1 MQDPKFST
9 KGEPWT
15 EFAKFLDKNRDKIE
29 GIIQSGPGG
38 LTAPKMEEI
47 IKEYGKF
54 IAGEPDQDNREAL
67 KSVEDFDK
75 EFQYDPGWAQLSRA
89 DRKLLLE
96 YAKLTPDQVGH
107 RKVEFPRITTSMKI
121 VMALKASVKSWPGEI
136 ADAAFHAFT
145 DPGFIITLIVM
156 MAIYVGLWLTPDPS
170 FVTKIAAGTLTVTL
184 LLQFAW
190 EDIYGLAV
198 AWSNL
203 SDACAA
209 ATQMSELQAAG
220 DRFAKKV
227 GQVGFDIICFIV
239 MGRLAKRVG
248 PKVQKIAGERLVA
261 NAKAQVTAAEA
272 KPGSGVKPAE
282 TAASRTALSDA
293 KAKAASDTPTAT
305 LDALGDSLP
314 KSAKDGLASLRKAQ
328 GDAKALAEV
337 EADVAAGRDLSH
349 ALAER
354 GMSAE
359 ARAAARADVSA
370 ANEAVGRADAK
381 LAMAKAKADIATAE
395 RAAAAQ
401 AEVLAAAGELAK
413 ARGALTAAEAKPG
426 SGVAKAA
433 PAGAGTTL
441 LDTAKATAKSK
452 TPSAVLDELAAKLPK
467 DARQGLA
474 ASRKSGNDA
483 NVLRTL
489 EAEAAKGL
497 DITRL
502 LVEKGTTPAQQTAA
516 KADLLAAEAKL
527 ARAEMIKAETFK
539 DPAVRAEARTNAMR
553 RLKARLHEAGILDN
567 PKVAKAMKGGDV
579 TELRGAIGEALGR
592 AQLAAEYPASKGYRI
607 LANIGVAREIPGYKT
622 IAEWQAADI
631 KAGGKGNTAKLVQ
644 HKGKVYEMIGEVD
657 SLVVKGGGKGK
668 KSTIVAAEEVKS
680 GGETAGSATKQVK
693 QVIKGLADIQAGAT
707 DVKVFE
713 RPGKHKFGKELTDTL
728 DLSSLGTVDKFAR
741 GPRGR
746 EGYGTRQ
753 LGYTTDVLEA
763 VARNIVKEGLPPKGP
778 QKVVPQAFPKGEEEE
793 GENAVEEEAK
803 EPAGA
808 SR

>member
-1 MQDPKFST
+1 
-9 KGEPWT
+9 
-15 EFAKFLDKNRDKIE
+15 
-29 GIIQSGPGG
+29 
-38 LTAPKMEEI
+38 
-47 IKEYGKF
+47 
-54 IAGEPDQDNREAL
+54 
-67 KSVEDFDK
+67 
-75 EFQYDPGWAQLSRA
+75 
-89 DRKLLLE
+89 
-96 YAKLTPDQVGH
+96 
-107 RKVEFPRITTSMKI
+107 
-121 VMALKASVKSWPGEI
+121 
-136 ADAAFHAFT
+136 
-145 DPGFIITLIVM
+145 
-156 MAIYVGLWLTPDPS
+156 
-170 FVTKIAAGTLTVTL
+170 
-184 LLQFAW
+184 
-190 EDIYGLAV
+190 
-198 AWSNL
+198 
-203 SDACAA
+203 
-209 ATQMSELQAAG
+209 
-220 DRFAKKV
+220 
-227 GQVGFDIICFIV
+227 
-239 MGRLAKRVG
+239 MGRLARRVG

-261 NAKAQVTAAEA
+261 NAEAQVTAAEA
-272 KPGSGVKPAE
+272 KPGPASNPRKRPH
-282 TAASRTALSDA
+282 SRTALSDA

-381 LAMAKAKADIATAE
+381 LAMAKAKAAIATAE

-401 AEVLAAAGELAK
+401 AEVLAAAGEPAK

-441 LDTAKATAKSK
+441 LDAAKATAKSK
-452 TPSAVLDELAAKLPK
+452 TPSAVLDELATKLPK
-467 DARQGLA
+467 DARDGLA

-502 LVEKGTTPAQQTAA
+502 LVEKGTTPAQRTAA

-607 LANIGVAREIPGYKT
+607 LANIGVARELPGYKT

-631 KAGGKGNTAKLVQ
+631 KAGGKGDTAKLVQ
-644 HKGKVYEMIGEVD
+644 HKGKVYGD
-657 SLVVKGGGKGK
+657 
-668 KSTIVAAEEVKS
+668 
-680 GGETAGSATKQVK
+680 
-693 QVIKGLADIQAGAT
+693 D
-707 DVKVFE
+707 
-713 RPGKHKFGKELTDTL
+713 R
-728 DLSSLGTVDKFAR
+728 
-741 GPRGR
+741 
-746 EGYGTRQ
+746 
-753 LGYTTDVLEA
+753 
-763 VARNIVKEGLPPKGP
+763 
-778 QKVVPQAFPKGEEEE
+778 
-793 GENAVEEEAK
+793 
-803 EPAGA
+803 
-808 SR
+808 